1 MGFTLAHFECNLH
14 DRIKTRYVVRR
25 IVSCGVENEA
35 IVSFCNGR
43 RFREHLGA
51 SAIGIGGSGS
61 QRCPAAI
68 LLPLFE
74 AHRNA
79 GSRLAKRG
87 VQDMR

>member
-1 MGFTLAHFECNLH
+1 MGFTLAHFKCNFH

-25 IVSCGVENEA
+25 IVSRCVENKA
-35 IVSFCNGR
+35 IVSFRNGR
-43 RFREHLGA
+43 RFREHLCA
-51 SAIGIGGSGS
+51 SAIRIGRSGP

-68 LLPLFE
+68 LPPLFE
-74 AHRNA
+74 AHRNV